1 MKPGAELP
9 LSAAAVAVWSAAP
22 VSETEMSESHPR
34 QPAPSAADHAGG
46 SVVAGRPDGMSADIF
61 VAALLRYASDGIAV
75 SDRGSGRFLVVSD
88 SYCALTGYA
97 RDELIGRT
105 SIELGLVADHAVRS
119 EALGAADHD
128 LGAIREL
135 RIRRKDG
142 EIRLFEFSVQLLA
155 VGLMLTISRDV
166 TERRHIGQ
174 QLQESE
180 ERFRL
185 LAENSR
191 DVIRLYDAEATI
203 RYASP
208 SCEAVLGYAP
218 EELVGH
224 HASEFQHPDDV
235 ASREG
240 RQQAVI
246 AAEDEVTVTYRSR
259 HKNGGYVWLE
269 SSLRA
274 LRDESGGAVTGFQEA
289 ARDISERKQAEEAL
303 RAAEERYRD
312 LFEKSAT
319 GIARSTVDGT
329 PLGVNPAWASLLGY
343 DSPEQFIT
351 EVASMPELY
360 VDPADR
366 EPITRIAFKHGT
378 AMGLEVRL
386 RRRDGTTIWIAGDT
400 RTITNADGEVVG
412 LQSSAVDISER
423 KNVEEALRDSE
434 ERFRLLAEYSTD
446 VITRVSTDSIM
457 RYVSPA
463 SLELYGYDP
472 EEMVGHSAWDYIHP
486 EDHAA
491 VRQASRAVRLPSG
504 HDHAV
509 EYRARRR
516 DGSCVWVESKV
527 RTLWDPATG
536 EPLEFHNT
544 TRDISERKAA
554 EAEIRRAKDE
564 AEAAN
569 RAKSE
574 FLSRMS
580 HELRTPLNAILGFGQ
595 LLERA
600 PLQER
605 QHRHAEHV
613 VKGGRH
619 LLTMIDEVLEIS
631 RIESGNLGISV
642 EPVPVATSVQE
653 ALELIKPIADQRDI
667 LLDTDLGAAT
677 DIHVMA
683 DAQRLKQILLNLLSN
698 AVKYNSSGGRI
709 RVFAAPEGE
718 TLLLGVSDTGPGIA
732 ACDLPRL
739 FTPFD
744 RLGAEASDVEG
755 TGLGLALS
763 RRLAEAM
770 GGSLT
775 ATSEVGA
782 GSTFELRLTRGEP
795 TTSPPD
801 RIASDKAR
809 PKVPACRVLYVED
822 NISNLR
828 LVEEILADDD
838 VEVIA
843 AATGRLALDI
853 APGARADVILLD
865 INLPDM
871 TGDEVL
877 RGLRAYPE
885 TAATPVI
892 VLTADATSATRRR
905 MLELGASAH
914 LTKPIDI
921 DLLKTT
927 LADNT
932 IIPTSRP
939 TDGHETG
946 PT

>member
-1 MKPGAELP
+1 
-9 LSAAAVAVWSAAP
+9 
-22 VSETEMSESHPR
+22 
-34 QPAPSAADHAGG
+34 
-46 SVVAGRPDGMSADIF
+46 
-61 VAALLRYASDGIAV
+61 
-75 SDRGSGRFLVVSD
+75 
-88 SYCALTGYA
+88 
-97 RDELIGRT
+97 
-105 SIELGLVADHAVRS
+105 
-119 EALGAADHD
+119 
-128 LGAIREL
+128 
-135 RIRRKDG
+135 
-142 EIRLFEFSVQLLA
+142 
-155 VGLMLTISRDV
+155 
-166 TERRHIGQ
+166 
-174 QLQESE
+174 
-180 ERFRL
+180 
-185 LAENSR
+185 
-191 DVIRLYDAEATI
+191 
-203 RYASP
+203 
-208 SCEAVLGYAP
+208 
-218 EELVGH
+218 
-224 HASEFQHPDDV
+224 
-235 ASREG
+235 
-240 RQQAVI
+240 
-246 AAEDEVTVTYRSR
+246 
-259 HKNGGYVWLE
+259 
-269 SSLRA
+269 
-274 LRDESGGAVTGFQEA
+274 
-289 ARDISERKQAEEAL
+289 
-303 RAAEERYRD
+303 
-312 LFEKSAT
+312 
-319 GIARSTVDGT
+319 
-329 PLGVNPAWASLLGY
+329 
-343 DSPEQFIT
+343 
-351 EVASMPELY
+351 
-360 VDPADR
+360 
-366 EPITRIAFKHGT
+366 
-378 AMGLEVRL
+378 
-386 RRRDGTTIWIAGDT
+386 
-400 RTITNADGEVVG
+400 
-412 LQSSAVDISER
+412 
-423 KNVEEALRDSE
+423 
-434 ERFRLLAEYSTD
+434 
-446 VITRVSTDSIM
+446 M

-463 SLELYGYDP
+463 SRELYGYDP
-472 EEMVGHSAWDYIHP
+472 EEMVGRSAWEYIHP

-491 VRQASRAVRLPSG
+491 VRQVSGAVRLPSG

-677 DIHVMA
+677 DVHVMA
-683 DAQRLKQILLNLLSN
+683 DAQRLKQVLLNLLSN

-718 TLLLGVSDTGPGIA
+718 TVLLGVSDTGPGIA
-732 ACDLPRL
+732 ACDLARL

-763 RRLAEAM
+763 RSLAEAM

-775 ATSEVGA
+775 ATTEIGA

-795 TTSPPD
+795 TTTPPD
-801 RIASDKAR
+801 RTASDKDR

-905 MLELGASAH
+905 MLALGASAH